1 VLSVSLSRAELE
13 RRGLEAHALL
23 GERCVVC
30 PRGCKVDRRAD
41 VAGLCAIGRH
51 AVVASH
57 FPHFGEEDCL
67 RGWRGS
73 GTIFFSGCNLRCV
86 FCQNHEIS
94 WEVRGELVTPERLAE
109 MMLELQAI
117 GCHNVNWVTPEH
129 VVPQILEALPLAF
142 ARGLELPIVYNTS
155 AYDSLDSLR
164 LMEGI
169 VDVYMPDFKLWT
181 SEATRRYLKRSDY
194 PDVARETIVEMNR
207 QVGELVLDARGMA
220 LRGLIVRHLIM
231 PGLLEETEAILRFV
245 ADELGTGTY
254 VNLMAQYYVSGKV
267 GQNGQYAEIARGIHR
282 EEYEQALALACELG
296 LRLDPRSVG
305 ERGRLA
311 YAG

>member
-1 VLSVSLSRAELE
+1 VVTISLSRVELE
-13 RRGLEAHALL
+13 RRAVEARELL

-30 PRGCKVDRRAD
+30 PRGCRVDRRAD
-41 VAGLCAIGRH
+41 VAGLCAIGRQ
-51 AVVASH
+51 AVVASY

-67 RGWRGS
+67 RGRRGS

-94 WEVRGELVTPERLAE
+94 WAVRGEVVTSERLAE
-109 MMLELQAI
+109 MMLELQAT
-117 GCHNVNWVTPEH
+117 GCHNINWVTPEH

-181 SEATRRYLKRSDY
+181 GDSARRYLKRADY

-207 QVGELVLDARGMA
+207 QVGNLVLDECGIAR
-220 LRGLIVRHLIM
+220 RGLILRHLIM

-245 ADELGTGTY
+245 AEELGADTY

-267 GQNGQYAEIARGIHR
+267 GENGQYEEIARGIHR
-282 EEYEQALALACELG
+282 EEYEHALALAHELG

-305 ERGRLA
+305 ETRRLA
-311 YAG
+311 RAI

>member
-1 VLSVSLSRAELE
+1 MPEIESFELE
-13 RRGLEAHALL
+13 RRAVEAYELL

-41 VAGLCAIGRH
+41 VAGLCAIGRQ
-51 AVVASH
+51 AVVASY

-67 RGWRGS
+67 RGSRGS

-86 FCQNHEIS
+86 FCQNHDIS
-94 WEVRGELVTPERLAE
+94 WAVRGELVTPQRLAQ
-109 MMLELQAI
+109 MMLELQSI
-117 GCHNVNWVTPEH
+117 GCHNINWVTPEH
-129 VVPQILEALPLAF
+129 VVPQILEALPFAF

-181 SEATRRYLKRSDY
+181 SESARRYLKRADY
-194 PDVARETIVEMNR
+194 PDIARGTIVEMNR
-207 QVGELVLDARGMA
+207 QVGDLVLDGRGMA
-220 LRGLIVRHLIM
+220 RRGLIVRHLIM
-231 PGLLEETEAILRFV
+231 PGLLEETEAILRFI
-245 ADELGTGTY
+245 AEELGTGTY

-267 GQNGQYAEIARGIHR
+267 GPDGQYAEIARGIHR
-282 EEYEQALALACELG
+282 EEYEQALAIARELG

-305 ERGRLA
+305 ARHRLA
-311 YAG
+311 HAS

>member
-1 VLSVSLSRAELE
+1 MALPREELE
-13 RRGLEAHALL
+13 RRAMDAHELL

-30 PRGCKVDRRAD
+30 PRACKVDRRAD

-51 AVVASH
+51 AVVASY

-67 RGWRGS
+67 RGRRGS

-86 FCQNHEIS
+86 FCQNHDIS
-94 WEVRGELVTPERLAE
+94 WEVRGEVVTPERLAG

-117 GCHNVNWVTPEH
+117 GCHNINWVTPEH
-129 VVPQILEALPLAF
+129 VVPQILEALPLAY
-142 ARGLELPIVYNTS
+142 AAGLALPTVYNTS
-155 AYDSLDSLR
+155 AYDSLESLR
-164 LMEGI
+164 LMDGI

-181 SEATRRYLKRSDY
+181 SESARRYLKRADY
-194 PDVARETIVEMNR
+194 PDVARESILEMNR
-207 QVGELVLDARGMA
+207 QVGDLVLDAQGMA
-220 LRGLIVRHLIM
+220 QRGLIVRHLMM

-245 ADELGTGTY
+245 AEELGAHTY

-267 GQNGQYAEIARGIHR
+267 GQNGQYEEIARGIYR
-282 EEYEQALALACELG
+282 EEYEQALMLARELG

-305 ERGRLA
+305 ERRGLA
-311 YAG
+311 HAV